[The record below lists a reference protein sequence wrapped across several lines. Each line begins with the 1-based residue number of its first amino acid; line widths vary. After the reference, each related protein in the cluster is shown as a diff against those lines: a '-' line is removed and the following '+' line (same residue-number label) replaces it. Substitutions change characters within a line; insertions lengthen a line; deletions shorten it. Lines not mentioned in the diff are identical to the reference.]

1 MALQVTQIYNFLNEV
16 TQQSVGGT
24 AISVKDPSSFV
35 SLGNMVLSTEDNRE
49 EFYKKLALQIARVT
63 VESRKLKRKDMG
75 FVYDTFQFG
84 FLLEKIRTK
93 TIARVKENNSFHMG
107 TDVMEQ
113 VNPFDVIKNDETDIV
128 MQMFSGRGVFEID
141 KKVWDYQLDVAF
153 QNARQM
159 ANFVDL
165 IYADMENGIELAIR
179 DMEHMTLSTSIAES
193 LNGSGQT
200 KRNLLAEYNAIV
212 GTDSAITVAEAMTN
226 KDFLRYASK
235 EINLAIKR
243 MYDVSNLYNT
253 KGAENWVNDASEV
266 EVRVLSD
273 FATST
278 ASYLESDTY
287 HKELVALPNYDDTV
301 NYWQGVGANGDFTA
315 RSKVFIK
322 KSAIGGTTG
331 NVEQSG
337 VIAYVSQKGRLG
349 VLFDRYRVKS
359 LYNPA
364 SECTDYFA
372 KADKG
377 HFVDPYANA
386 IAFYIAD

>member
-16 TQQSVGGT
+16 TEQSIGGT
-24 AISVKDPSSFV
+24 AITVKDPSSFV
-35 SLGNMVLSTEDNRE
+35 SLGNVVLSGDNKE
-49 EFYKKLALQIARVT
+49 EFYKKLALQIAKIT

-84 FLLEKIRTK
+84 FYLEKIRTK
-93 TIARVKENNSFHMG
+93 TIARLKENNSFHQTEDDSMA
-107 TDVMEQ
+107 Q
-113 VNPFDVIKNDETDIV
+113 VNPFGVIENDDTDLI
-128 MQMFSGRGVFEID
+128 MQVFAGRGVFEID

-153 QNARQM
+153 QNAGQM

-165 IYADMENGIELAIR
+165 IFADMENGIELAIR
-179 DMEHMTLSTSIAES
+179 DMEHITLSTSIAES
-193 LNGSGQT
+193 LNYTGQT
-200 KRNLLAEYNAIV
+200 KRNLLAEYNTIV
-212 GTDSAITVAEAMTN
+212 GEQSAITSAECMTN

-235 EINLAIKR
+235 EINLSIKR
-243 MYDVSNLYNT
+243 MYDVSTLYNSQ
-253 KGAENWVNDASEV
+253 GAENWIDSDDELD
-266 EVRVLSD
+266 VRVLSD

-287 HKELVALPNYDDTV
+287 HKELVKLPNFSTV
-301 NYWQGVGANGDFTA
+301 NYWQGTGTVGDFTA
-315 RSKVFIK
+315 RSKVNIK
-322 KSAIGGTTG
+322 KSAIGGSTG
-331 NVEQSG
+331 NLDQSG
-337 VIAYVSQKGRLG
+337 IIAYVSQKGRLG

-359 LYNPA
+359 IYNPA

-377 HFVDPYANA
+377 YFIDPYASA